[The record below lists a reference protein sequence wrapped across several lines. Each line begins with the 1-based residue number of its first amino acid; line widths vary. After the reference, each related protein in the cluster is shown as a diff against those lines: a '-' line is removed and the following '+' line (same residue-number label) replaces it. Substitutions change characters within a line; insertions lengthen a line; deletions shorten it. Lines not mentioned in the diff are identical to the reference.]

1 MKTVLRYLLL
11 LSLPFSPLSAQN
23 MPTNE
28 ERDARMKKAT
38 EQRMAYAAS
47 AEYNPYDTKISDIRK
62 AAIDFQNQ
70 KKFPE
75 AIAEVQ
81 KGLARSK
88 YNIDLLIIL
97 ATCYRTLGD
106 VANADKSRELWMSLM
121 DSVLR
126 SGDGHDYATAF
137 KVISVDEEYS
147 LLRVLQLE
155 VINQSLES
163 HDGSQFD
170 VMRVKSGKSDQEF
183 VLYFN
188 VDLPKKWLDRQ
199 LNTPAEK

>member
-1 MKTVLRYLLL
+1 
-11 LSLPFSPLSAQN
+11 
-23 MPTNE
+23 
-28 ERDARMKKAT
+28 
-38 EQRMAYAAS
+38 
-47 AEYNPYDTKISDIRK
+47 
-62 AAIDFQNQ
+62 
-70 KKFPE
+70 
-75 AIAEVQ
+75 
-81 KGLARSK
+81 
-88 YNIDLLIIL
+88 
-97 ATCYRTLGD
+97 
-106 VANADKSRELWMSLM
+106 MSLM

-126 SGDGHDYATAF
+126 SGDGHSYATAF

-147 LLRVLQLE
+147 LLWMLQLE

>member
-11 LSLPFSPLSAQN
+11 LSLPFGPLSAQN
-23 MPTNE
+23 KPTNE

-38 EQRMAYAAS
+38 ELRLAYAAS

-62 AAIDFQNQ
+62 AASDFYDQ
-70 KKFPE
+70 KMFPE
-75 AIAEVQ
+75 AIAEAQ
-81 KGLARSK
+81 KGLARSQ

-106 VANADKSRELWMSLM
+106 TANADKSRELWMSLM

-126 SGDGHDYATAF
+126 SGDGLGYATAF

-199 LNTPAEK
+199 LAAPAK

>member
-1 MKTVLRYLLL
+1 MKTAFRFLLL
-11 LSLPFSPLSAQN
+11 LSLLLSPLSAQAK
-23 MPTNE
+23 PTNE
-28 ERDARMKKAT
+28 EREARAKKAT

-47 AEYNPYDTKISDIRK
+47 AEYNPYDTKISDIRR
-62 AAIDFQNQ
+62 AAVEFQNE

-75 AIAEVQ
+75 AIAEAQ

-106 VANADKSRELWMSLM
+106 VVNADKSRELWMSLM

-155 VINQSLES
+155 VTNQSLES

-170 VMRVKSGKSDQEF
+170 VMSVKSAKSGQEY

-188 VDLPKKWLDRQ
+188 VDLPKKWLERQ
-199 LNTPAEK
+199 LAVPVKK

>member
-1 MKTVLRYLLL
+1 MKTILRYLLL
-11 LSLPFSPLSAQN
+11 LSLPFGPLSAQN
-23 MPTNE
+23 KPTNE

-38 EQRMAYAAS
+38 ELRLAYAAS

-62 AAIDFQNQ
+62 AASDFYDQ

-126 SGDGHDYATAF
+126 SGDGLGYATAF

-147 LLRVLQLE
+147 LLGVLQLE

-199 LNTPAEK
+199 LAAPAK

>member
-11 LSLPFSPLSAQN
+11 LSLPFGPLSAQN
-23 MPTNE
+23 KLTNE

-38 EQRMAYAAS
+38 EQRLAYAGS
-47 AEYNPYDTKISDIRK
+47 PEYNPYDTKIGDIRK
-62 AAIDFQNQ
+62 AAIDFQSKQ
-70 KKFPE
+70 MFPE

-81 KGLARSK
+81 KGLARSQ

-106 VANADKSRELWMSLM
+106 TANADKSRELWMSLM

-126 SGDGHDYATAF
+126 SGDGLGYATAF

-199 LNTPAEK
+199 LAAPAK

>member
-1 MKTVLRYLLL
+1 MKTAFRLLLL
-11 LSLPFSPLSAQN
+11 LSLLLSPLSAQDK
-23 MPTNE
+23 PTNE
-28 ERDARMKKAT
+28 EREARAKKAT
-38 EQRMAYAAS
+38 ELRMAYAAS
-47 AEYNPYDTKISDIRK
+47 AEYNPYDTKISDIRR
-62 AAIDFQNQ
+62 AAIELQSK

-75 AIAEVQ
+75 AIAEAQ

-106 VANADKSRELWMSLM
+106 VANADKSRELWMSLL

-155 VINQSLES
+155 VTNQSLES

-170 VMRVKSGKSDQEF
+170 VMSVKSAKSGQEH

-188 VDLPKKWLDRQ
+188 VDLPKKWLERQ
-199 LNTPAEK
+199 LAVPAKK

>member
-1 MKTVLRYLLL
+1 MKTALRFLFLLCWL
-11 LSLPFSPLSAQN
+11 HSPLWAQN
-23 MPTNE
+23 QPTDG

-47 AEYNPYDTKISDIRK
+47 AEYNPYDTKVGDIRR
-62 AAIDFQNQ
+62 AAIELQNK
-70 KKFPE
+70 KKFAE
-75 AIAEVQ
+75 AIVEAQ

-97 ATCYRTLGD
+97 ATCYRALGD

-126 SGDGHDYATAF
+126 SGDGRDHATAF

-147 LLRVLQLE
+147 LLRVLELE
-155 VINQSLES
+155 VTNQSLES

-170 VMRVKSGKSDQEF
+170 VMSVTAAKSGQEY

-199 LNTPAEK
+199 LAGPAKK